1 MPYDPT
7 LLRVDDK
14 VKSRDMRAYTEHMTK
29 QQRLVLWI
37 SILASFVAF
46 LDGSVI
52 NVALPAI
59 TAEFNSGLSVQQWV
73 VDAYL
78 ITLGSLIL
86 VAGSLSDLFGRKRI
100 LELGLIGF
108 AITSILCAVA
118 PTSEFLIVS
127 RGLQGIAGA
136 LLVPSSL
143 ALIISTFKGQAQGK
157 AIGSWTAWTGI
168 SFIIGPLVG
177 GLLVDAGSWRLIFA
191 INIIPILVTLWLM
204 RKLEI
209 PEKTRS
215 GTKLDVYGALLC
227 AIGLGGTVYALIE
240 QPNYGWSSPLIFIP
254 LIIGLLSLAVF
265 FWHER
270 RTRHPML
277 PLGLFSVRNF
287 AIGNLATLAIY
298 AGLSLGTFI
307 IAIFVQQVGGYSA
320 TEAGLALIPITLI
333 MFFLSSRFGA
343 LAGKYGPRLFMAL
356 GPILGAIGF
365 LAMLWVDSSVSYWA
379 LLPGIVIFGVGL
391 SITVAPLTSAILGA
405 IDDAQAGIGSAI
417 NNAVARIAGLLAI
430 AAIGPI
436 IGAQL
441 DLDGFYRAVMVTAGL
456 LLAGGIVS
464 AIGIVNAQSTDATA

>member
-1 MPYDPT
+1 
-7 LLRVDDK
+7 
-14 VKSRDMRAYTEHMTK
+14 MTK

-379 LLPGIVIFGVGL
+379 LLPGIVVFGVGL

-441 DLDGFYRAVMVTAGL
+441 DLDGFYRAVTVTAGL

-464 AIGIVNAQSTDATA
+464 AIGIVNTQSTDATA